1 MPVTH
6 VIPHTPRNRPLDQS
20 TPGAATDRL
29 ERRVQLLENLVTRL
43 GSRIEELEKNS
54 GLR

>member
-1 MPVTH
+1 MPVTP
-6 VIPHTPRNRPLDQS
+6 VIPHTPRNRPFDQS

-29 ERRVQLLENLVTRL
+29 ERRVQFLENVVIRL
-43 GSRIEELEKNS
+43 GSRIEDLETHN